1 MPQPVPSG
9 NAAVPG
15 HQEIAAHLAVF
26 RSSRIGLFAT
36 HADTLELAVARRTVT
51 ANHIAL
57 AVTDS
62 AQR

>member
-1 MPQPVPSG
+1 MPHRVP
-9 NAAVPG
+9 P
-15 HQEIAAHLAVF
+15 QLLAVLLPPEGDLDSA
-26 RSSRIGLFAT
+26 RVGLFAT

>member
-1 MPQPVPSG
+1 MPQSVPSG
-9 NAAVPG
+9 HAPG
-15 HQEIAAHLAVF
+15 PSHQEIAARLAVF
-26 RSSRIGLFAT
+26 RSARVGLFAA
-36 HADTLELAVARRTVT
+36 HADSLELAVARRTVT